1 MVETQYDKNAKYR
14 LLDEVGFRKY
24 FKADTW
30 EEFNRQFFDGL
41 APKYDR
47 LNEVLS
53 LGQHRRIKRAAIR
66 HLQIQGR
73 AKILDVCTGSG
84 DMAIMMARAYP
95 DASVIGVDVS
105 EKMLEIARKR
115 AQGIGN
121 VQFRTADA
129 MRLPFEK
136 GYFDRV
142 LISFGLRNLDDLR
155 AGLSE
160 MKRVT
165 RPGGFVSNLDLG
177 RPPDGFLA
185 WVHQVYFRNFIP
197 WLGKTFFHR
206 GEFNSFGYLPTSG
219 KYFPPQAELVK
230 IFQCL
235 GFSGVQR
242 YDFMLGSISQQ
253 IGQVA

>member
-1 MVETQYDKNAKYR
+1 MAETGYDKNAKYR

-24 FKADTW
+24 FNADTW

-53 LGQHRRIKRAAIR
+53 LGQHQRIKRTAIR
-66 HLQIQGR
+66 NLGIQSG

-84 DMAIMMARAYP
+84 DTAIMMAQAYP
-95 DASVIGVDVS
+95 DARVTGVDVS
-105 EKMLEIARKR
+105 EKMLEIARTR
-115 AQGIGN
+115 ASGIPN
-121 VQFRTADA
+121 VEFRLANA
-129 MRLPFEK
+129 MHLPFEN
-136 GYFDRV
+136 GSFDRV

-155 AGLSE
+155 AGLAE

-165 RPGGFVSNLDLG
+165 RLGGLVSNLDLG
-177 RPPDGFLA
+177 KPPEGFLT
-185 WVHQVYFRNFIP
+185 WVHQVYFRKFIP

-219 KYFPPQAELVK
+219 KYFPSQAGLVG
-230 IFQCL
+230 IFQEL
-235 GFSGVQR
+235 GFSDVR
-242 YDFMLGSISQQ
+242 RVDFMLGAISQQ
-253 IGQVA
+253 IGKIV